1 MLLSA
6 VSVLFV
12 AHSSSEIPE
21 GFMNNPVLSCMK
33 YAYDLVLLAREETML
48 QGIIDRLIE
57 VGRCYGMEMYVEKT
71 RVMRIS
77 RQYRLW

>member
-21 GFMNNPVLSCMK
+21 ELMNKPVHYCIIAVFLTQT
-33 YAYDLVLLAREETML
+33 VLDYLQFKWCSAEE
-48 QGIIDRLIE
+48 R
-57 VGRCYGMEMYVEKT
+57 
-71 RVMRIS
+71 S
-77 RQYRLW
+77 A